1 MNADLDPSTNE
12 LLVYKIK
19 ESTIV
24 GRPDNIPPPDIQLRG
39 LSINNQHCR
48 IVVKGTECVISGYVD
63 SVIYVNG
70 KEIFEPTRLYHGY
83 RILLG
88 NNHWFRVNAPGGHA
102 NPPEGDGDN
111 EVDII
116 STNKELDVNDYDRIK
131 SEMEE
136 EKDKEIRKV
145 QNEYESM
152 IQEYRDILTD
162 AMSVIPEAYSPP
174 SELDSQSLIRLQE
187 VVSYA
192 SDLVRTAN
200 QYSEVLQKDVKF
212 SVTLRIPPSYLVPHS
227 RFIPREDITSCVA
240 IRVIFTS
247 TSTDAVWSLDTLH
260 EKLALIAHM
269 YEEFTRNREE
279 KGERGERVWWNES
292 MGPDP
297 FSDTE
302 DHTLIGVANAYLAC
316 LFHFIPIKYSVPIIS
331 PQGKQIGKVNLI
343 IQRLNSLHHDIDN
356 FDELDIPFS
365 PGSSYTNSSIS
376 GLHDILPDSK
386 IYIRITIQNAQELPP
401 NLQFIFCQY
410 RMFGLEEV
418 ITVASVMELGQQN
431 SISDGFI
438 PFNHTKTFPVNATEE
453 FIDFCREG
461 VLTVDVLGHRIT
473 AVDFREFNQ
482 STTIDNTN
490 ISERKWARIRSF
502 VSLSAKIIELNVEGE
517 HMPVELKES
526 AQSLCGGTYQ
536 LKQGQSRKIQ
546 ISVQNVQSSGRTE
559 LGYIQSVEI
568 GSVVMRAKQDVPLD
582 SFQEQDFNLL
592 KEKWGQML
600 LLRKDYLDS
609 EMKIL
614 MDKQDKTSEEV
625 ERKTKLID
633 EWLLMQQERN
643 VLVHSDFS
651 KMLGGSKNWYLPLG
665 YESRPPIIFIDA
677 ENDLVHKTG
686 SLLEE
691 NDAHMIQLKF
701 KLENYSKLDAIA
713 TWDAS
718 EHEDRH
724 LMSITATKDR
734 VYIILRVTVAMKHP
748 PGCKIKLRKRL
759 QLCIVKGGSGGFFSG
774 FKFWREAVRKSGVVY
789 EIFCGL
795 PFTEGVPTRIEP
807 HPSILEPNQG
817 ESIVQAFRRGMEEIS
832 SQLELNRLRQEIT
845 LKEQLKKAESR
856 YRNLP
861 RSVSPGLHSGIS
873 SSPKSQDELNYSELD
888 NIPGIVVSPLI
899 HSSDKQSLLPQSITN
914 SDLFTPPLSNS
925 PVDFPA
931 TNTNITG
938 LQTADITPTPNE
950 PDPTP
955 VTLVTAPSI
964 EIPEEEKPQP
974 VIKRLDMVIEVQDIP
989 AELLT
994 PDPSPTDASRTF
1006 TDSDSTES
1014 SDNLRSPIKSPLSQK
1029 RSAPVR
1035 KTSGAR
1041 VPPNFPVKSFSGRST
1056 TPDLGEKSHILPRH
1070 RISMGAA
1077 SPAVDFKINDR
1088 VLVDLKAGNKVAKVR
1103 YIGPFQ
1109 HAKDKTEIWVG
1120 LELTEPIGKNNG
1132 TVGTKVYFKC
1142 RENHGAFVPLS
1153 KVITVC
1159 DDRQQTRASVGPRLT
1174 RSYTPLDTSSRGR
1187 IRH

>member
-1 MNADLDPSTNE
+1 MNADPSMNE
-12 LLVYKIK
+12 LLVYNVK

-39 LSINNQHCR
+39 LSINKQHCKLE
-48 IVVKGTECVISGYVD
+48 VLGTDCVISRYGD

-70 KEIFEPTRLYHGY
+70 KEIFEPTRLYNGY

-111 EVDII
+111 DVDIT
-116 STNKELDVNDYDRIK
+116 SAKKELAMNDYDVIK
-131 SEMEE
+131 NEMEE
-136 EKDKEIRKV
+136 EKDEAIRKV
-145 QNEYESM
+145 QNEYESV
-152 IQEYRDILTD
+152 IQEFRDRLTD
-162 AMSVIPEAYSPP
+162 AMSVIPEAYNPP
-174 SELDSQSLIRLQE
+174 SELNSQSLIRLQE
-187 VVSYA
+187 VVLYA

-200 QYSEVLQKDVKF
+200 QYSEALQKDVKF
-212 SVTLRIPPSYLVPHS
+212 SVTLRISPSYLVPRS
-227 RFIPREDITSCVA
+227 RSIPREDITSCVA

-247 TSTDAVWSLDTLH
+247 KGTDAVWSLDTLH
-260 EKLALIAHM
+260 EKLAVIAEM
-269 YEEFTRNREE
+269 YEEFERNKSE
-279 KGERGERVWWNES
+279 KGERVWWNES

-297 FSDTE
+297 FCDMENHS
-302 DHTLIGVANAYLAC
+302 LIGVANAYLAC
-316 LFHFIPIKYSVPIIS
+316 LFHFIPVEYSVPIVS
-331 PQGKQIGKVNLI
+331 PQGKPLGKVNLV
-343 IQRLNSLHHDIDN
+343 IQRLNPLHRDLDN
-356 FDELDIPFS
+356 FDGLDIPF
-365 PGSSYTNSSIS
+365 PTGSFYTGPSIS

-401 NLQFIFCQY
+401 NLQFVFCQY

-418 ITVASVMELGQQN
+418 IAVASVMEFGQQN

-438 PFNHTKTFPVNATEE
+438 PFNHTRTFPVDATEE

-461 VLTVDVLGHRIT
+461 VLTIEVLGHRTT

-482 STTIDNTN
+482 STTIDNSN
-490 ISERKWARIRSF
+490 ISERKWARLRSF
-502 VSLSAKIIELNVEGE
+502 VSLSAKILELNVEGE

-536 LKQGQSRKIQ
+536 LKQRHGRKIQ

-559 LGYIQSVEI
+559 LGSIQSVEI
-568 GSVVMRAKQDVPLD
+568 GSVIVRAKQDVPLD
-582 SFQEQDFNLL
+582 SFQEQDFNIM
-592 KEKWGQML
+592 KERWGQML

-614 MDKQDKTSEEV
+614 MDKRDKTSEDV
-625 ERKTKLID
+625 ERETKLID
-633 EWLLMQQERN
+633 EWLQMQQERN

-651 KMLGGSKNWYLPLG
+651 QMLGMSKNWYLPLG
-665 YESRPPIIFIDA
+665 YESRPPIIFIDV

-686 SLLEE
+686 SILGE
-691 NDAHMIQLKF
+691 NDSHMIPLKF
-701 KLENYSKLDAIA
+701 KLESSSKLDAIA
-713 TWDAS
+713 TWDATD
-718 EHEDRH
+718 HEDKH
-724 LMSITATKDR
+724 LMCLTATKDR
-734 VYIILRVTVAMKHP
+734 VFIILRVTVAMKHP
-748 PGCKIKLRKRL
+748 PGCKIRLRKRL
-759 QLCIVKGGSGGFFSG
+759 QLRIVKGWRSG
-774 FKFWREAVRKSGVVY
+774 FLGNFQFGRETVRKSGVVY

-795 PFTEGVPTRIEP
+795 PLTEGVPTRIEP

-817 ESIVQAFRRGMEEIS
+817 ESTVQAFRRGMEEIS
-832 SQLELNRLRQEIT
+832 THLELNRLRQEIS
-845 LKEQLKKAESR
+845 LKEQLTKVGSGHL
-856 YRNLP
+856 NPPL
-861 RSVSPGLHSGIS
+861 SVSPGLHSGIS
-873 SSPKSQDELNYSELD
+873 SSPRSQDELESPELD
-888 NIPGIVVSPLI
+888 NIPGIVVSPPI
-899 HSSDKQSLLPQSITN
+899 HRPDMQPALLPHSTSN

-931 TNTNITG
+931 PNNITD

-964 EIPEEEKPQP
+964 EIPEEEKPLP
-974 VIKRLDMVIEVQDIP
+974 VIKIRDMMIEV
-989 AELLT
+989 

-1014 SDNLRSPIKSPLSQK
+1014 SDILRSPIKSPLNQK
-1029 RSAPVR
+1029 HSAPVR

-1041 VPPNFPVKSFSGRST
+1041 VPPTFPVKSFPGRP
-1056 TPDLGEKSHILPRH
+1056 TPDLGAKSRILPRH

-1159 DDRQQTRASVGPRLT
+1159 DNK
-1174 RSYTPLDTSSRGR
+1174 
-1187 IRH
+1187 